1 MDIESLKRHFA
12 GIGARVK
19 VGEVKVVR
27 SSIVRMR
34 VDAGINIGVD
44 AQGEFFDVK
53 IDSEDPRDYR
63 VIDLRPEQRH
73 LLLMSENDKA
83 KFLCGFDERHWFV
96 CAVPGEGVTSVRSAM
111 EALQPAEVRQAV
123 HSQVKR
129 AKNRLRRRNEAF
141 VRQGEWFFI
150 PEPNLAVDESFVRRN
165 EPLSRGGGSKAHM
178 CQYAYRA
185 SGELVMVCDRH
196 PAGVPMSSYGKILR
210 NNPKA
215 RNWNWRQMRRN
226 AEVYVRGRVWH
237 PDHKTVV
244 LRCWHRVLMNTEHLA
259 PGRSNVT
266 FLD

>member
-1 MDIESLKRHFA
+1 MDNESLKRQFA

-19 VGEVKVVR
+19 VGEA
-27 SSIVRMR
+27 R
-34 VDAGINIGVD
+34 VNRWRNDAGINIGVD
-44 AQGEFFDVK
+44 VQGEFFDIK
-53 IDSEDPRDYR
+53 IDSDDPRDYR

-96 CAVPGEGVTSVRSAM
+96 CAVPGEGVASVRSAM
-111 EALQPAEVRQAV
+111 EALQPAEVRQAAQT
-123 HSQVKR
+123 QVKR

-150 PEPNLAVDESFVRRN
+150 PEPSLAVEESFVRRN

-178 CQYAYRA
+178 CQYAYRTA
-185 SGELVMVCDRH
+185 GEMVMVCGNY
-196 PAGVPMSSYGKILR
+196 PAGVPMRSYEKILR

-215 RNWNWRQMRRN
+215 QKWNWGQMRRN

-244 LRCWHRVLMNTEHLA
+244 LRCWHRVFMNTEHLA

>member
-1 MDIESLKRHFA
+1 MDNESLKRQFA

-27 SSIVRMR
+27 SGIVRMR
-34 VDAGINIGVD
+34 FDAGINIGVD
-44 AQGEFFDVK
+44 AQGEFFDIK

-73 LLLMSENDKA
+73 LLLMSENDRA

-96 CAVPGEGVTSVRSAM
+96 CAVPGEGVASVRSAM
-111 EALQPAEVRQAV
+111 EALQPAEVRQAAQT
-123 HSQVKR
+123 QVKR

-150 PEPNLAVDESFVRRN
+150 PEPSLAVEESFVRRN
-165 EPLSRGGGSKAHM
+165 EPLSRGTGSKAHM
-178 CQYAYRA
+178 CQYAYRTA
-185 SGELVMVCDRH
+185 GDLVMVCDRH
-196 PAGVPMSSYGKILR
+196 PAGMQMSSYEKILR

-215 RNWNWRQMRRN
+215 RKWNWSQMRRN
-226 AEVYVRGRVWH
+226 AQVYVRGRVWH

>member
-19 VGEVKVVR
+19 VDEVKVVR

-44 AQGEFFDVK
+44 ALGEFFDIK
-53 IDSEDPRDYR
+53 IDTEDPREYR

-96 CAVPGEGVTSVRSAM
+96 CAVPGEGVTNVRMAM
-111 EALQPAEVRQAV
+111 EALQPVEVRQAV
-123 HSQVKR
+123 QSRVKR
-129 AKNRLRRRNEAF
+129 AKNRLRRRNDAF

-150 PEPNLAVDESFVRRN
+150 PEPNLAVEEAFVRRN
-165 EPLSRGGGSKAHM
+165 EPLSRGAGSKAHM
-178 CQYAYRA
+178 CQYAYRTA
-185 SGELVMVCDRH
+185 GELVMVCDRH
-196 PAGVPMSSYGKILR
+196 PAGVPMGSYETILHE
-210 NNPKA
+210 NPKA
-215 RNWNWRQMRRN
+215 RNWNWRQMLRD

-237 PDHKTVV
+237 PDHKTLV
-244 LRCWHRVLMNTEHLA
+244 LRGWHRVLMNTEHLA

>member
-1 MDIESLKRHFA
+1 MDIESLKRQFA

-19 VGEVKVVR
+19 VGAA
-27 SSIVRMR
+27 R
-34 VDAGINIGVD
+34 VTSWRNRNDAGINIRAD
-44 AQGEFFDVK
+44 AQGEFFDIK
-53 IDSEDPRDYR
+53 IDSEDPREYR

-96 CAVPGEGVTSVRSAM
+96 CAVPGEGVTNVRSAM
-111 EALQPAEVRQAV
+111 EALQPTEVRQAV
-123 HSQVKR
+123 RSRVKR

-150 PEPNLAVDESFVRRN
+150 PEPNLAVEESFVRRN

-196 PAGVPMSSYGKILR
+196 PAGVPMSSYGEILR

-215 RNWNWRQMRRN
+215 RSWNWRQMRRD

-237 PDHKTVV
+237 PDHKTVI

>member
-19 VGEVKVVR
+19 VAEA
-27 SSIVRMR
+27 R
-34 VDAGINIGVD
+34 VTRAGINIRED
-44 AQGEFFDVK
+44 ADGEFFDIK
-53 IDSEDPRDYR
+53 IDADNPRDYR
-63 VIDLRPEQRH
+63 VLDLRPEQRH
-73 LLLMSENDKA
+73 LLLLSEGDKA

-96 CAVPGEGVTSVRSAM
+96 CAVPGSSVTNVRTAM
-111 EALQPAEVRQAV
+111 EALQPVEVRQSV
-123 HSQVKR
+123 QRQVKR
-129 AKNRLRRRNEAF
+129 SKNRLRRRNEAF

-150 PEPNLAVDESFVRRN
+150 PEPGLTVEEALVRRN
-165 EPLSRGGGSKAHM
+165 EPLSRGGGSKSHM

-185 SGELVMVCDRH
+185 NGESVMVCDHH
-196 PAGVPMSSYGKILR
+196 PAGLPMSSYAKILR

-226 AEVYVRGRVWH
+226 AMLYVRGRVWH

-244 LRCWHRVLMNTEHLA
+244 LPCWHRVLMNTENLA

>member
-1 MDIESLKRHFA
+1 MDNESLKRQFA

-27 SSIVRMR
+27 SGIVRMR
-34 VDAGINIGVD
+34 FDAGINIGVD
-44 AQGEFFDVK
+44 AQGEFFDIK

-73 LLLMSENDKA
+73 LLLMSENDRA

-123 HSQVKR
+123 GSQVKR

-150 PEPNLAVDESFVRRN
+150 PEPNLAVEESFVRRN
-165 EPLSRGGGSKAHM
+165 EPLSRGGVSKAHM

-185 SGELVMVCDRH
+185 SGESVMVCDRH
-196 PAGVPMSSYGKILR
+196 PAGVPLNSYGKILR
-210 NNPKA
+210 KNPKA
-215 RNWNWRQMRRN
+215 RSWNWRQMRRD

-237 PDHKTVV
+237 PDHKTLV
-244 LRCWHRVLMNTEHLA
+244 LACWHRVLMNTEHLA

>member
-1 MDIESLKRHFA
+1 MDIELLKRHFA

-19 VGEVKVVR
+19 VAEVKVVR
-27 SSIVRMR
+27 SGIVRMR
-34 VDAGINIGVD
+34 VDAGINIGAD
-44 AQGEFFDVK
+44 AQGEFFDIK
-53 IDSEDPRDYR
+53 IDAESPRDYR
-63 VIDLRPEQRH
+63 VVDLRPEQHH
-73 LLLMSENDKA
+73 LLLLSEKDKA

-96 CAVPGEGVTSVRSAM
+96 CAVPGNGVASVRSAM

-123 HSQVKR
+123 QSRVKR

-150 PEPNLAVDESFVRRN
+150 AEPNLVVDEALVRRN

-185 SGELVMVCDRH
+185 NGELVMVCDHH
-196 PAGVPMSSYGKILR
+196 PAGVAMDSYGKILR
-210 NNPKA
+210 SNPKA
-215 RNWNWRQMRRN
+215 RNWNWRQMMRN
-226 AEVYVRGRVWH
+226 AAFYVRGRVWH

-244 LRCWHRVLMNTEHLA
+244 LGGWHRVLMNTENLA

>member
-1 MDIESLKRHFA
+1 MDIELLKRHFA

-19 VGEVKVVR
+19 VGEAHVTSWR
-27 SSIVRMR
+27 N
-34 VDAGINIGVD
+34 DAGIDIRAD
-44 AQGEFFDVK
+44 AQGDFFDIK
-53 IDSEDPRDYR
+53 IDSKDPRDYR

-96 CAVPGEGVTSVRSAM
+96 CSVPGEGVTSVRSAM

-123 HSQVKR
+123 RSQVKR
-129 AKNRLRRRNEAF
+129 SKNRLRRRNE
-141 VRQGEWFFI
+141 
-150 PEPNLAVDESFVRRN
+150 PLRR
-165 EPLSRGGGSKAHM
+165 GWGSKPHM
-178 CQYAYRA
+178 CQYAYRTA
-185 SGELVMVCDRH
+185 GNLVMVCDRH

-215 RNWNWRQMRRN
+215 RSWNWRQMRRD
-226 AEVYVRGRVWH
+226 ADVYVRGRVWH
-237 PDHKTVV
+237 PDHKTLV
-244 LRCWHRVLMNTEHLA
+244 LGCWHRVLMNTEHLA

>member
-1 MDIESLKRHFA
+1 MDNESLKRHFA

-19 VGEVKVVR
+19 VGEA
-27 SSIVRMR
+27 R
-34 VDAGINIGVD
+34 VNSWRINAGINIGVD
-44 AQGEFFDVK
+44 AQGEFFDIK
-53 IDSEDPRDYR
+53 IDSKDPRSYR
-63 VIDLRPEQRH
+63 VLDLRPEQRH
-73 LLLMSENDKA
+73 LLLVSENDRA

-123 HSQVKR
+123 RSQVKR

-150 PEPNLAVDESFVRRN
+150 PEPNLAVEEAFVRRN

-178 CQYAYRA
+178 CQYAYRTA
-185 SGELVMVCDRH
+185 GELVMVCGNY
-196 PAGVPMSSYGKILR
+196 PAGVQMSSYEKVLR

-215 RNWNWRQMRRN
+215 KKWNWSQMRRN
-226 AEVYVRGRVWH
+226 AQVYVRGRVSH

-244 LRCWHRVLMNTEHLA
+244 LGCWHRVLMNTEHLA